1 MCVSRAWRAAV
12 QACPDLW
19 AHIDLARG
27 RRCRPSDAALARAA
41 PRWHRLRSLSLAGV
55 AGVGDAGLQVCF
67 GKGRCA
73 V

>member
-1 MCVSRAWRAAV
+1 M

-27 RRCRPSDAALARAA
+27 RRCRPSDAALARSA

-67 GKGRCA
+67 GRGGVQCDGMLD
-73 V
+73 